1 MKIRGGYILYL
12 LILCAVVG
20 CKGTSSPSTASETDK
35 YAGTCEGE
43 KAKAILWVDYKRGRK
58 IADGTPIRT
67 VKVYADVH
75 ADGSLKVLSWCK
87 KQPMKVEITIEKGG
101 SLPDQERN
109 GSKGGIVKTGRT
121 VFAVALS
128 AGRGEI
134 ICCRKH

>member
-87 KQPMKVEITIEKGG
+87 KQPMIVQI
-101 SLPDQERN
+101 SL
-109 GSKGGIVKTGRT
+109 SKSVAVYRISKEMFDGWYLKPGEQYLQLRYLPGEVK
-121 VFAVALS
+121 
-128 AGRGEI
+128 
-134 ICCRKH
+134 

>member
-20 CKGTSSPSTASETDK
+20 CKGTSSPSTVSETDK

-87 KQPMKVEITIEKGG
+87 KQPMKVENYLLKRVAVYRIRKEM
-101 SLPDQERN
+101 L
-109 GSKGGIVKTGRT
+109 KGGI
-121 VFAVALS
+121 
-128 AGRGEI
+128 
-134 ICCRKH
+134 

>member
-1 MKIRGGYILYL
+1 MKTRGSYILYL
-12 LILCAVVG
+12 LILCVVVG
-20 CKGTSSPSTASETDK
+20 CKGTSSPSTASETDE

-58 IADGTPIRT
+58 ITDGTPIRT
-67 VKVYADVH
+67 VKVYADV
-75 ADGSLKVLSWCK
+75 GRKLL
-87 KQPMKVEITIEKGG
+87 IEKSG

-109 GSKGGIVKTGRT
+109 IRRGISETGGT
-121 VFAVALS
+121 VFAVTLS

>member
-67 VKVYADVH
+67 VKVYA
-75 ADGSLKVLSWCK
+75 
-87 KQPMKVEITIEKGG
+87 KVENYLLKRVAVYRIRKEMFEGG
-101 SLPDQERN
+101 YLKPGEQYLQLRYLPGE
-109 GSKGGIVKTGRT
+109 VK
-121 VFAVALS
+121 
-128 AGRGEI
+128 
-134 ICCRKH
+134 

>member
-67 VKVYADVH
+67 
-75 ADGSLKVLSWCK
+75 GSNAVDSNNWHRQNRKYH
-87 KQPMKVEITIEKGG
+87 
-101 SLPDQERN
+101 
-109 GSKGGIVKTGRT
+109 GRQC
-121 VFAVALS
+121 
-128 AGRGEI
+128 I
-134 ICCRKH
+134 

>member
-1 MKIRGGYILYL
+1 MYTDCP
-12 LILCAVVG
+12 ILCAVVG

-87 KQPMKVEITIEKGG
+87 KQPMKVENYLLKRVAVYRIRKEMFEGG
-101 SLPDQERN
+101 YLKPGEQYLQLRYLPGE
-109 GSKGGIVKTGRT
+109 VK
-121 VFAVALS
+121 
-128 AGRGEI
+128 
-134 ICCRKH
+134 

>member
-35 YAGTCEGE
+35 YAGTCE
-43 KAKAILWVDYKRGRK
+43 VDYKRGRK

-87 KQPMKVEITIEKGG
+87 KQPMKVENYLLKRVAVYRIRKEMFEGG
-101 SLPDQERN
+101 YLKPGEQYLQLRYLPGE
-109 GSKGGIVKTGRT
+109 VK
-121 VFAVALS
+121 
-128 AGRGEI
+128 
-134 ICCRKH
+134 

>member
-1 MKIRGGYILYL
+1 MKTRGSYILYL

-58 IADGTPIRT
+58 ITDGTPIRT

-75 ADGSLKVLSWCK
+75 ADGSLKVLRS
-87 KQPMKVEITIEKGG
+87 E
-101 SLPDQERN
+101 ERRV
-109 GSKGGIVKTGRT
+109 GK
-121 VFAVALS
+121 
-128 AGRGEI
+128 E
-134 ICCRKH
+134 CRSRWSPYH